1 MTATARLDIPLVLG
15 ADGVSA
21 AVERAQN
28 WLEEDAEVDA
38 RAAMHVALT
47 LDELLTNA
55 STHGGAKGQP
65 AEVKL
70 QVLPDR
76 VGVEITDPAAAY
88 DPRQAPKPDVNAS
101 LEDRPI
107 GGLGVHLVMKLSRD
121 LAYARDKDR
130 NRTNYWIARSA
141 GAG

>member
-1 MTATARLDIPLVLG
+1 MTAAPRLDIPLVLN

-21 AVERAQN
+21 AVEKAQS
-28 WLEEDAEVDA
+28 WLEEEAEVDA

-55 STHGGAKGQP
+55 STHGGAEGQP
-65 AEVKL
+65 AEVRL

-76 VGVEITDPAAAY
+76 VGVEITDPAAAF
-88 DPRQAPKPDVNAS
+88 DPRQAPKPDVEAS
-101 LEDRPI
+101 LQDRPI

-121 LAYARDKDR
+121 LAYGRDKDR
-130 NRTNYWIARSA
+130 NRTNYWIARGGSA
-141 GAG
+141 G